1 MIFQPHQLRI
11 ARLTFFYVAS
21 FTNDVFALSETRR
34 KTGKSKSTSCL
45 TTTTTHSNHVKKQ
58 KYHKAAIRSTK
69 PNYKEEKKWLDYF
82 VVKRQDDRQEKNKF
96 YRKSVR
102 NWKEPKFIHH
112 DICVN
117 HFVWVWERPLLRE
130 RALVC
135 VCVLKF
141 FFYSIHRSF
150 YSFLSSK
157 EFFFSFSIIFI
168 GAILHLPVWNMVC
181 FSLCSILLFH
191 TIVYKNAIH
200 RYIQSHTHSFL
211 LALFRCTA
219 TIQSGC
225 VSDIWNN
232 IYNILKV
239 VCVEPI
245 PITVL
250 KWIEFC
256 LHIVIVAC
264 THTHTYTFNQLFVLY
279 FVCRI
284 VRLHVVLSNY
294 LFDK

>member
-1 MIFQPHQLRI
+1 MVGLFCCKK
-11 ARLTFFYVAS
+11 
-21 FTNDVFALSETRR
+21 TRR
-34 KTGKSKSTSCL
+34 PTGKKQIL
-45 TTTTTHSNHVKKQ
+45 PKKC
-58 KYHKAAIRSTK
+58 TK
-69 PNYKEEKKWLDYF
+69 L
-82 VVKRQDDRQEKNKF
+82 KRTEIYTPR
-96 YRKSVR
+96 YMRKPFRMSVR
-102 NWKEPKFIHH
+102 ATFASRARA
-112 DICVN
+112 CVRMCVEVFFLFN
-117 HFVWVWERPLLRE
+117 SPLILF
-130 RALVC
+130 L
-135 VCVLKF
+135 LKF
-141 FFYSIHRSF
+141 ERV
-150 YSFLSSK
+150 
-157 EFFFSFSIIFI
+157 FFSFSIIFI